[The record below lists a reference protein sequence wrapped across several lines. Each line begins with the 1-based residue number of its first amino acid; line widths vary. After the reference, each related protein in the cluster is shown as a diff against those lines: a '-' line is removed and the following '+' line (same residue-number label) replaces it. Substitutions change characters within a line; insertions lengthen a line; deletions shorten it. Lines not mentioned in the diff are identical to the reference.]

1 MNEDQIRP
9 VIRDVLA
16 ARGIAP
22 ATPQPPRAHPSLMR
36 LSMVVPTELG
46 SPCVIEP
53 SVGCNQ
59 CGYCVSL
66 RALKAQRIR
75 IQGSGAREPASTL
88 TPYTLHP

>member
-1 MNEDQIRP
+1 MNDQEIRA

-22 ATPQPPRAHPSLMR
+22 APAEPAHRHPSVMR

-53 SVGCNQ
+53 NVGCNQ

-66 RALKAQRIR
+66 
-75 IQGSGAREPASTL
+75 G
-88 TPYTLHP
+88 H

>member
-1 MNEDQIRP
+1 MNEDQIRS

-22 ATPQPPRAHPSLMR
+22 ATPQPPRSHPSLVR

-53 SVGCNQ
+53 NVGCNQ
-59 CGYCVSL
+59 CGYCVSM
-66 RALKAQRIR
+66 
-75 IQGSGAREPASTL
+75 G
-88 TPYTLHP
+88 H